1 MPMRL
6 SEVHPSVV
14 HFPIAL
20 LPVAIGADAIGL
32 LTRNRELLASGK
44 LGIVAATVGAAVA
57 GVFGFIAQE
66 EVNLEGTATAV
77 LQTHRTMNVLA
88 LGAMT
93 AMSIWRVGRKRPT
106 LGYLIGGAALLGA
119 VGYSAYLGGK
129 LVYDHGAGVA
139 KAHGLY
145 GESPELVPG
154 NAAHAAKTAVMHLG
168 RGIAGAAKDLAH
180 GEIAPAIRRNGVG

>member
-6 SEVHPSVV
+6 AEVHPSVV

-32 LTRNRELLASGK
+32 ATRSRDLLGAGK

-66 EVNLEGTATAV
+66 EVNLEGSAPDV
-77 LQTHRTMNVLA
+77 LVTHRTLNVMA

-93 AMSIWRVGRKRPT
+93 AMATWRVTRKRPT
-106 LGYLIGGAALLGA
+106 LGYLLGGAALLGA
-119 VGYSAYLGGK
+119 VSYSAYLGGK
-129 LVYDHGAGVA
+129 LVYDHGAGVS

-145 GESPELVPG
+145 GESPELLPG
-154 NAAHAAKTAVMHLG
+154 NGLHAARTAIEHLG
-168 RGIAGAAKDLAH
+168 RGLAGAAKDLAK
-180 GEIAPAIRRNGVG
+180 GRVAPALRKDR